1 MRLYSNFKS
10 SRRSFWLQDPLQYNL
25 FVPHG
30 DYFNLITDRV
40 AYNNNNNPNNAECKI
55 LTEDGNTVGEM
66 GVGSGLDSGCE
77 DNSVDGDGDCLNC
90 DVNYIC
96 RIG

>member
-1 MRLYSNFKS
+1 MRLYSSFKS
-10 SRRSFWLQDPLQYNL
+10 SGRSFWLQDPLQYNL

-30 DYFNLITDRV
+30 DYFNLHKDRV
-40 AYNNNNNPNNAECKI
+40 EYDNGNNAECKI

-66 GVGSGLDSGCE
+66 GVGSGSGSGCE
-77 DNSVDGDGDCLNC
+77 DNSVNGDDNCQDCY
-90 DVNYIC
+90 VNYIC